1 MMQQGRRFGAS
12 IILGFTLAILLA
24 GCTITAPALPVA
36 PTGAPPPTGNSVD
49 NFANQLMLAII
60 QRDYGALQGM
70 MGNPFT
76 IGYWQSEGVSYPP
89 GIAIADLR
97 SNYLPPGA
105 APAFDTT
112 IDLNTLLDGSDPLTI
127 WGPEV
132 NAVRAI
138 YLTGLG
144 LERRDEAILIIALN
158 EAGAPYWHSMLAA
171 PGGFAR
177 GEPATVAPP
186 TATPTTPPP
195 NTGVYPTE
203 VRLIRVLQNVNV
215 RNGPGTQFD
224 RIGRYVA
231 GQVVDVFGANSN
243 ATWWNVRCPDGA
255 VGNCW
260 VTAERDT
267 TQPTTQPG
275 PTPTPTP
282 LPPPGE
288 PVRIQF
294 PPGGTSATV
303 GGRVQFPTRPQYLLR
318 ALAGQ
323 EMTVEIFSPG
333 GQANFSIQGVS
344 DGQPYKRLEN
354 ESRSFT
360 FQLPATQDY
369 LIGVATPGGA
379 TNYDLRVT
387 VVTPGPP
394 PAEPI
399 RIQFPPGGT
408 SATVEGLVRPPQQV
422 QYVLRAL
429 AGQEMTVQIS
439 SPGAL
444 ANFAVTGVSDGQ
456 PYKRLVNEGR
466 YYSFRLPITQDYLI
480 TVASV
485 AGAVDFSLTVTVV
498 TPGPPPPPP
507 PPNDPI
513 RIRFEPGAIS
523 ASVSGNLFSGDRQEY
538 LVRALAGQEMTVE
551 LYGDSA
557 DTLLA
562 IRGADGTVYKR
573 GEIGGPFFSFTLPV
587 TQDYILTVV
596 AAGGGT
602 SYTMVVTVY

>member
-1 MMQQGRRFGAS
+1 MTQRFRRLISS
-12 IILGFTLAILLA
+12 IILGLMLAIVLA

-36 PTGAPPPTGNSVD
+36 PTNASPTRNSAD
-49 NFANQLMLAII
+49 TFAGQLMLALIE
-60 QRDYGALQGM
+60 RDYTTLQQM
-70 MGNPFT
+70 MGNPFAL
-76 IGYWQSEGVSYPP
+76 GYWQSEGVSYPP

-112 IDLNTLLDGSDPLTI
+112 TDLTTLLDGVDPLGL
-127 WGPEV
+127 WGPDV
-132 NAVRAI
+132 NAVKAI
-138 YLTGLG
+138 YVTSLG
-144 LERRDEAILIIALN
+144 PERRDEAILIIALDQN
-158 EAGAPYWHSMLAA
+158 EQPYWHGMLAA
-171 PGGFAR
+171 PGGFVR
-177 GEPATVAPP
+177 TTPATALPS

-203 VRLIRVLQNVNV
+203 VRLIQVLQNVNV

-231 GQVVDVFGANSN
+231 GQVVDVFGANIN
-243 ATWWNVRCPDGA
+243 ATWWNVRCPNGS

-260 VTAERDT
+260 VTADRDT
-267 TQPTTQPG
+267 TQPATQPG

-282 LPPPGE
+282 LPPPGS
-288 PVRIQF
+288 PIRIQF

-303 GGRVQFPTRPQYLLR
+303 SGSVQFPDRPQYVLR
-318 ALAGQ
+318 ALTGQ

-333 GQANFSIQGVS
+333 GQANFAIQGVS

-360 FQLPATQDY
+360 FRLPTTQDY
-369 LIGVATPGGA
+369 LISVATPGGA

-387 VVTPGPP
+387 VVTARPL

-408 SATVEGLVRPPQQV
+408 SATVEGVV
-422 QYVLRAL
+422 QPLQMIDYALRAQ

-439 SPGAL
+439 SPRGA
-444 ANFAVTGVSDGQ
+444 ANFAITGLSDGQ
-456 PYKRLVNEGR
+456 AYKRLVNKDR
-466 YYSFRLPITQDYLI
+466 YYSFRLPITQDYVI
-480 TVASV
+480 TVATG
-485 AGAVDFSLTVTVV
+485 AGVVDYSLTVTVV
-498 TPGPPPPPP
+498 TPGPPPPPG
-507 PPNDPI
+507 DPI
-513 RIRFEPGAIS
+513 RIRFEPGATS

-551 LYGDSA
+551 LYGETE

-573 GEIGGPFFSFTLPV
+573 GEIGGPFFSFTLPA

-602 SYTMVVTVY
+602 SYTMVVTIV